1 MASKPN
7 IRSIRF
13 SDELAELIER
23 QVGNSF
29 TEKFENLIT
38 RCVWELPQ
46 KEAEL
51 KQVQER
57 IQQERK
63 RLADLQK
70 RREKPGSEARLRQ
83 RLQTREARGREHG
96 CGGRRRRISQRR
108 SSSSSGPAA
117 DERGRR
123 WRRRRTAGRCGGCF
137 CRLSRSM
144 PWRWRCASLP

>member
-1 MASKPN
+1 MAGKPN

-13 SDELAELIER
+13 SDELAEFIDR

-63 RLADLQK
+63 RLADLRK
-70 RREKPGSEARLRQ
+70 RREKLDRVIGSIQQSLDYQMKELERL
-83 RLQTREARGREHG
+83 
-96 CGGRRRRISQRR
+96 
-108 SSSSSGPAA
+108 
-117 DERGRR
+117 
-123 WRRRRTAGRCGGCF
+123 
-137 CRLSRSM
+137 
-144 PWRWRCASLP
+144 

>member
-1 MASKPN
+1 MAGKPN

-13 SDELAELIER
+13 SDELAELIDR

-38 RCVWELPQ
+38 WCVWELPQ

-63 RLADLQK
+63 RLADPRK
-70 RREKPGSEARLRQ
+70 RRETLDRVIRSIQQSLDYQLKELERL
-83 RLQTREARGREHG
+83 
-96 CGGRRRRISQRR
+96 
-108 SSSSSGPAA
+108 
-117 DERGRR
+117 
-123 WRRRRTAGRCGGCF
+123 
-137 CRLSRSM
+137 
-144 PWRWRCASLP
+144 